1 MEKKIKN
8 EKKKQHLLSVILT
21 NSIAISI
28 VYIYLLL
35 NPIKKTIHHAVNI
48 MSTEAELFAIRCG
61 INQAIQIPNVI
72 HIIVIINAIYAAH
85 CIFNSLIY
93 LY

>member
-48 MSTEAELFAIRCG
+48 MSTVAELFAIRCG

-72 HIIVIINAIYAAH
+72 HIIVIINAIYTAH

>member
-72 HIIVIINAIYAAH
+72 HIIVIINTIYAAH